1 MFNVKSKKNSLK
13 SQIRSLG
20 QADQPVAETDLSVVS
35 NTQLD
40 NVLGGFG
47 GDVALAAGRTA
58 TCGERESLA

>member
-20 QADQPVAETDLSVVS
+20 QADQPIAESDLSVIS
-35 NTQLD
+35 NAQLD
-40 NVLGGFG
+40 NVTGGVG

-58 TCGERESLA
+58 TCGEREQM